1 MLTAVVLTLNEE
13 YNLPDCLTSLA
24 WVDEVVVFDSCSSDR
39 TCDIAREHG
48 ARVMQLP
55 FENYAAQRNAAL
67 AAVKSDWVFF
77 VDADERASPE
87 LSIEVRDV
95 IRESEPVGWWVPRH
109 NYIFGRLT
117 MNAGWYPDYQ
127 MRLLRLGHAE
137 YDQDRHVH
145 ELVKLQGSSGH
156 LQQPLVHFNYATVG
170 DFIERQH
177 YYARYDARIL
187 YRQEQT
193 AHWHNFVLQPLRQF
207 LWRLVTLD
215 GWRCGWHG
223 LRISALMGYAQFVLY
238 RHLREFQ
245 RGHDRKCSS

>member
-24 WVDEVVVFDSCSSDR
+24 WVDEVVVFDSCSDDR

-48 ARVMQLP
+48 ARVIQFP

-67 AAVKSDWVFF
+67 EAVKSEWVFF

-127 MRLLRLGHAE
+127 MRLLRHGHAE
-137 YDQDRHVH
+137 YDPDRHVH

-156 LQQPLVHFNYATVG
+156 LQQPLLHINYATVG

-177 YYARYDARIL
+177 SYARYDAEIM
-187 YRQEQT
+187 YRQAQR
-193 AHWHNFVLQPLRQF
+193 ARWYNFIIQPLRHF
-207 LWRLVTLD
+207 CWRFVSLS
-215 GWRCGWHG
+215 GWRDGGHG
-223 LRISALMGYAQFVLY
+223 LMLSALMGYSQFVLY
-238 RHLREFQ
+238 RDLLDLQ
-245 RGHDRKCSS
+245 RCHNHGDTA